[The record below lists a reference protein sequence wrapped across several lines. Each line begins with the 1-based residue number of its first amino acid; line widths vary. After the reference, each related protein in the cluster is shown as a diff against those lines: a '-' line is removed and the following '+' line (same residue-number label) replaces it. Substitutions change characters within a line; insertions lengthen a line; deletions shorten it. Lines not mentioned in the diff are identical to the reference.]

1 MNINFD
7 LPKDATRIWDL
18 AVPII
23 TNGDTI
29 HAYITDEIME
39 PSNYNELTY
48 MLATASQYHKFI
60 LHINTPGG
68 IIDSAFHL
76 IDAIKSSDAHV
87 TAYLTGTVASAG
99 TIITLACDDVVVSDN
114 TSWMSHNYSGG
125 LQGKGH
131 ELKAWQEFTDKALNK
146 SFREIHKGFFT
157 DEEITQLI
165 DGKDFWLGKEDI
177 LARWE
182 LKNKLPKT
190 EES

>member
-99 TIITLACDDVVVSDN
+99 TIITLACDDVVVTPN
-114 TSWMSHNYSGG
+114 VAFMIHNYSSSYG
-125 LQGKGH
+125 GKGH
-131 ELKAWQEFTDKALNK
+131 EMKAYQNFVDSSLNAAFKDIYRGFLTEEEMDKV
-146 SFREIHKGFFT
+146 
-157 DEEITQLI
+157 I
-165 DGKDFWLGKEDI
+165 DGTDMWMGTAEVKSRWANKVAAKE
-177 LARWE
+177 A
-182 LKNKLPKT
+182 
-190 EES
+190 